1 MFSDEVFEKV
11 RKVISKT
18 FKINIE
24 RITLEDSLFLGHNFD
39 AKPNVIW
46 GSVLYFSHCPC
57 PENSFDMK
65 GLDGLKLSMALQ
77 DEFDIDIGDDTEAD
91 GKKSMS
97 VKELVEFIA
106 IKIVHDI

>member
-1 MFSDEVFEKV
+1 MFSDEIFERV

-24 RITLEDSLFLGHNFD
+24 RITLEDSLFLGLNFD
-39 AKPNVIW
+39 VKPNVIW
-46 GSVLYFSHCPC
+46 GSFLDFSHCPC

-65 GLDGLKLSMALQ
+65 ALDGLELSMALQ
-77 DEFDIDIGDDTEAD
+77 DEFDIDIDDTEAD
-91 GKKSMS
+91 GKKSIS